1 MYAGHFGII
10 HALQHWFPD
19 TSIYVLSFGVVF
31 IDIIH
36 SILSFHGIETFT
48 RNVNAGLI
56 GADVQCDYSHSLLG
70 QLVLSF
76 IYGVFTRTKT
86 KKKSII
92 PGFVASFS
100 HFILDWLVHNSDL
113 MLGPP
118 PFLNDHTV
126 GGTGFWANYPETA
139 FYFEG
144 LLCIICAIFYS
155 NRDHSNTNKKI
166 PAIATLLLI
175 AMHVQFRL
183 MSPSLLDHIFSI
195 DDLVK
200 RHHLVGVLFIC
211 SFTLPALLFGFMLG
225 RNDPVDKRETLKNS

>member
-1 MYAGHFGII
+1 MFAGHFGII
-10 HALQHWFPD
+10 HILQYWFPG

-36 SILSFHGIETFT
+36 SILAYYSIETFT
-48 RNVNAGLI
+48 RNTNAGFV
-56 GADVQCDYSHSLLG
+56 GVDVHCDYSHSLLG
-70 QLVLSF
+70 QLLLSF

-113 MLGPP
+113 TLGPP
-118 PFLNDHTV
+118 PFLNDYIV
-126 GGTGFWANYPETA
+126 GGTGLWATYPETA

-144 LLCIICAIFYS
+144 LLCIFCTILYS
-155 NRDHSNTNKKI
+155 HRDISKGRS
-166 PAIATLLLI
+166 LLVIVLI

-183 MSPSLLDHIFSI
+183 MSPSLLNYIFAI

-200 RHHLVGVLFIC
+200 RHHTVGVMFFL
-211 SFTLPALLFGFMLG
+211 SFVIPALLFGFLL
-225 RNDPVDKRETLKNS
+225 NQNNLLEKKNINL